1 MNNGE
6 NVVKVLESI
15 FSLLESKVENVSGT
29 GYVSPQQPLGDLSQK
44 LWHYRRKHYVG
55 LHHVSLLFSETGP
68 LNTISQLNGWAN
80 QFTALRN
87 DFFVAFHA
95 LNRIRYHMTE
105 EPVELGDHVHLRL
118 FFKNRIGR
126 VSYLP
131 GRPVHNTNIDFNG
144 LFSVG
149 IEIKGGGFVAVH
161 VDPDTLDL
169 KKSVRFIKR
178 DTMNIPEVPPESV
191 LNE

>member
-6 NVVKVLESI
+6 NIVKVLESI
-15 FSLLESKVENVSGT
+15 CTLLESQVKDIAGT
-29 GYVSPQQPLGDLSQK
+29 GYASPQQPLGVLSQK

-68 LNTISQLNGWAN
+68 LSTISQLNGWAN

-95 LNRIRYHMTE
+95 LNRIRYYMTE
-105 EPVELGDHVHLRL
+105 EPVELGDHVQLRL
-118 FFKNRIGR
+118 FFKKRIGR

-131 GRPVHNTNIDFNG
+131 GRPVHNSNIDFNG

-149 IEIKGGGFVAVH
+149 IQIKGQAFVAVH